1 MMRVNGSEINY
12 ILFDLDETL
21 YPKETGL
28 MAVVSQRINDY
39 MRLRLGIPASQV
51 PELRKRYYRRYGTT
65 SRGLYLHH
73 HLDVHDYLVYVHD
86 LPVEEYLSPD
96 PLLDEVLDGIE
107 AEKAVFTNSPRDYV
121 QRVLGVL
128 GVERHFDRVFDIY
141 FLEQINKPDRRAYLK
156 VIEALETDGQDCLI
170 VDDLA
175 RNLKPGKDLGM
186 VTVLVGDRP
195 ILKDPLGKGSLSRRD
210 PEGWEEEMGVDFVIP
225 RVTELGNILKAH
237 PL

>member
-1 MMRVNGSEINY
+1 MMHINGRGINH

-21 YPKETGL
+21 YPKEMGL

-39 MRLRLGIPASQV
+39 MRLRLGIPVSQV
-51 PELRKRYYRRYGTT
+51 PELRKQYYRRYGTT

-107 AEKAVFTNSPRDYV
+107 AEKAVFTNSPREYV
-121 QRVLGVL
+121 QRVLRAL
-128 GVERHFDRVFDIY
+128 GVERHFDRIFDIY

-186 VTVLVGDRP
+186 VTVLVGDGP
-195 ILKDPLGKGSLSRRD
+195 ILKDPLGKGSL
-210 PEGWEEEMGVDFVIP
+210 WEKEEGVDFVIP
-225 RVTELGNILKAH
+225 KVTELGNILSLKG
-237 PL
+237 

>member
-1 MMRVNGSEINY
+1 MMRVNDRGINH

-21 YPKETGL
+21 YPQETGL

-39 MRLRLGIPASQV
+39 MRLRLGIPASQI
-51 PELRKRYYRRYGTT
+51 PELRKRYYRYYGTT

-96 PLLDEVLDGIE
+96 PLLDEVLDSIE
-107 AEKAVFTNSPRDYV
+107 AEKAVFTNSPREYV
-121 QRVLGVL
+121 ERVVRAL
-128 GVERHFDRVFDIY
+128 GVERHFDRIFDIY

-186 VTVLVGDRP
+186 VTVLVGDGP
-195 ILKDPLGKGSLSRRD
+195 KGSL
-210 PEGWEEEMGVDFVIP
+210 WEKEEGVDFVIP
-225 RVTELGNILKAH
+225 KVTELGNILNIH

>member
-1 MMRVNGSEINY
+1 MMRVNDRGINH

-21 YPKETGL
+21 YPKELGL

-73 HLDVHDYLVYVHD
+73 HLDAHDYLVYVHD

-107 AEKAVFTNSPRDYV
+107 VEKAVFTNSPQEYV
-121 QRVLGVL
+121 QRVLRAL
-128 GVERHFDRVFDIY
+128 GVERHFDRIFDIY
-141 FLEQINKPDRRAYLK
+141 FLEQINKPDKRAYLK

-170 VDDLA
+170 LDDLA

-186 VTVLVGDRP
+186 VTVLVGDGP
-195 ILKDPLGKGSLSRRD
+195 KGSL
-210 PEGWEEEMGVDFVIP
+210 WEKEEGVDFVIP
-225 RVTELGNILKAH
+225 KVTELGNILRIH

>member
-1 MMRVNGSEINY
+1 MMRVNGREINH

-28 MAVVSQRINDY
+28 MTAVSQRINDY
-39 MRLRLGIPASQV
+39 MRLRLGIPASQI
-51 PELRKRYYRRYGTT
+51 PELRKEFYRRYGTT

-96 PLLDEVLDGIE
+96 PLLEGVLGSIE
-107 AEKAVFTNSPRDYV
+107 AERAVFTNSPREYV
-121 QRVLGVL
+121 QRVLRAL
-128 GVERHFDRVFDIY
+128 GVERHFDHIFDIY
-141 FLEQINKPDRRAYLK
+141 FLEQINKPDKRAYLK

-186 VTVLVGDRP
+186 LTVLVGD
-195 ILKDPLGKGSLSRRD
+195 GQ
-210 PEGWEEEMGVDFVIP
+210 EEGVDFVIP
-225 RVTELGNILKAH
+225 KVTELERIMERA
-237 PL
+237 

>member
-1 MMRVNGSEINY
+1 MMRVNEREINY

-39 MRLRLGIPASQV
+39 MRLRLRIAASQV

-107 AEKAVFTNSPRDYV
+107 AGKAVFTNSPRDYV
-121 QRVLGVL
+121 QRVLRIL
-128 GVERHFDRVFDIY
+128 GVERHFDRIFDIY
-141 FLEQINKPDRRAYLK
+141 FLEQINKPDKRAYLK
-156 VIEALETDGQDCLI
+156 VVEALETDGQDCLI

-186 VTVLVGDRP
+186 VTVLVGDGP
-195 ILKDPLGKGSLSRRD
+195 IPKDPLGKGSL
-210 PEGWEEEMGVDFVIP
+210 WEKEKGVDFVIP

-237 PL
+237 PV

>member
-1 MMRVNGSEINY
+1 MHINGRGINH

-39 MRLRLGIPASQV
+39 MRLRLGIPTSQV

-107 AEKAVFTNSPRDYV
+107 AEKAVFTNSPREYV
-121 QRVLGVL
+121 QRVLRAL
-128 GVERHFDRVFDIY
+128 GVERHFDRIFDIY

-186 VTVLVGDRP
+186 VTVLVGD
-195 ILKDPLGKGSLSRRD
+195 DPKGSL
-210 PEGWEEEMGVDFVIP
+210 WEEEGVDFVIP
-225 RVTELGNILKAH
+225 KVTELERMMKGA
-237 PL
+237 

>member
-1 MMRVNGSEINY
+1 MMRVKDRGINY

-21 YPKETGL
+21 YPKEMGL

-107 AEKAVFTNSPRDYV
+107 AEKAVFTNSPREYV
-121 QRVLGVL
+121 QRVVRALA
-128 GVERHFDRVFDIY
+128 VERHFDRIFDIY

-175 RNLKPGKDLGM
+175 RNLKPGNDLGM
-186 VTVLVGDRP
+186 VTVLVGDGP
-195 ILKDPLGKGSLSRRD
+195 ILKDPLGKGSL
-210 PEGWEEEMGVDFVIP
+210 WEKEEGVDFVISK
-225 RVTELGNILKAH
+225 VTELGNILKAR
-237 PL
+237 PA